1 MTVDN
6 WEFLSVFSNKTRVE
20 IVRILLEL
28 EYRSLSEI
36 AERLEQRGY
45 RMTLPGVIKHMR
57 ELEEAGVV
65 RHESGA
71 FAKKPDAR
79 KTIYFLEGRERIK
92 KLLKDLENDVLGPL
106 QAGVVFSETA
116 GLAREVQR
124 MNMELAKKD
133 RRLLESLLAKCEL
146 DDVYR
151 HLTDD
156 EKKKLRLWRMMMSI
170 M

>member
-20 IVRILLEL
+20 IVKILLEL

-57 ELEEAGVV
+57 ELEEAGVL

-71 FAKKPDAR
+71 FARKPDAR
-79 KTIYFLEGRERIK
+79 KSIYFLEGRERIK
-92 KLLKDLENDVLGPL
+92 K
-106 QAGVVFSETA
+106 FSNKN
-116 GLAREVQR
+116 L
-124 MNMELAKKD
+124 
-133 RRLLESLLAKCEL
+133 
-146 DDVYR
+146 
-151 HLTDD
+151 
-156 EKKKLRLWRMMMSI
+156 
-170 M
+170 